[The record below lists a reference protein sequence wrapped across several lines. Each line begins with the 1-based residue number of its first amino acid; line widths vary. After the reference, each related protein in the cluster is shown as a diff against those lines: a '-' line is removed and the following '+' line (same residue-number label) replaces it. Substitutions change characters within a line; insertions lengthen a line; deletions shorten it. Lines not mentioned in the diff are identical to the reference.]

1 MRLLALL
8 AIIERAGVAFPY
20 DCEGDGTDNDDD
32 DDYVKNG
39 TVVVGII
46 VVGLKIIMMMMVV
59 MIMLRMGLLVLSL
72 LVIIERDANC
82 GRACLARSH
91 L

>member
-39 TVVVGII
+39 VVGVVIVGNNSACCQLWSCLPGAFPFMSDII
-46 VVGLKIIMMMMVV
+46 DFVFDDNSDDDDDAC
-59 MIMLRMGLLVLSL
+59 ML
-72 LVIIERDANC
+72 C
-82 GRACLARSH
+82 
-91 L
+91 

>member
-46 VVGLKIIMMMMVV
+46 VVGLKIIMMMMT
-59 MIMLRMGLLVLSL
+59 MIMLRMGLLELSL
-72 LVIIERDANC
+72 LVIIVRVANC

>member
-46 VVGLKIIMMMMVV
+46 VVGLKIIMMMMT
-59 MIMLRMGLLVLSL
+59 MIMLRMGLLELSL

-82 GRACLARSH
+82 GPACLARSH